1 MHIAY
6 IEDNEIL
13 AKSVKKVLEHNG
25 YVVSHFINGE
35 QGLNWLKMN
44 FQAVDLII
52 LDILLP
58 GLGGLE
64 ITQAL
69 REKKIHTPI
78 LMLTAKNSPA
88 DILDGFSYG
97 ADDYLKKPFSFD
109 ELLVR
114 IRAILRRP
122 KEMIPDK
129 VKLAGEIEV
138 DLKSQILTKSGKKI
152 HLTTKEFA
160 ILSFFI
166 SHPNILHNQ
175 QDIYEKVFDFADTEK
190 SNTVEVHIKNIRNKL
205 KSKNYEIP
213 LKTIRGRGYRLE
225 I

>member
-13 AKSVKKVLEHNG
+13 AKSVKKVLEHSG
-25 YVVSHFINGE
+25 YIVSHFTNGE
-35 QGLNWLKMN
+35 QGKNWLLLN
-44 FQAVDLII
+44 FQAVDMII
-52 LDILLP
+52 LDLLLP
-58 GLGGLE
+58 GLDGLG
-64 ITQAL
+64 IAQAL

-78 LMLTAKNSPA
+78 LMLTAKNSPS
-88 DILDGFSYG
+88 DILDGFAYG
-97 ADDYLKKPFSFD
+97 ADDYLKKPFSLD

-122 KEMIPDK
+122 KEMMPDK
-129 VKLAGEIEV
+129 IKLAGDIEI
-138 DLKSQILTKSGKKI
+138 DFKSQVLRKNGKEI
-152 HLTTKEFA
+152 HLTTKEFT

-166 SHPNILHNQ
+166 YHPNILHSQ